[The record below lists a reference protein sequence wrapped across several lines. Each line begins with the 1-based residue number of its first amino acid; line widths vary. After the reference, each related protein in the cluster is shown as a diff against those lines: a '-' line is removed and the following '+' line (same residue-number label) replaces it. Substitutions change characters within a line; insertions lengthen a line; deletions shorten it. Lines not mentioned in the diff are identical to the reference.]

1 MAVDLRVLFY
11 ETPEGECPLREF
23 IDSWKIREQAKKY
36 RAGFLS
42 LFGES
47 ELEAIYDDI

>member
-1 MAVDLRVLFY
+1 MLTHAFMKTSAKV
-11 ETPEGECPLREF
+11 PREE
-23 IDSWKIREQAKKY
+23 IKKEIKKAKKY

-42 LFGES
+42 RFGES